1 MDELVEQTISD
12 TKRIIEKYGFN
23 VTGVGTSPPF
33 AYTSGLFNDDIPELL
48 ISGLPME
55 VAHGVLTN
63 IYDLA
68 MDGLKLESGMQIS
81 DILGDG
87 YKIML
92 LDIDSDKSEMHL
104 TRRLYGD
111 GFPALAV
118 ILPDKEHRWPWQDG
132 VDGLYLKGQEHVV
145 SLIGNVDLH

>member
-1 MDELVEQTISD
+1 MDELASILEETRD
-12 TKRIIEKYGFN
+12 AIEKYGFN
-23 VTGVGTSPPF
+23 VTAVGTSPPF
-33 AYTSGLFNDDIPELL
+33 AYTSGLFADGIPELL
-48 ISGLPME
+48 ISGLSHE

-68 MDGLKLESGMQIS
+68 MNGLELESGMQIS

-92 LDIDSDKSEMHL
+92 LDIDSNKSDMNL
-104 TRRLYGD
+104 TRQLYGE

-118 ILPDKEHRWPWQDG
+118 ILPDKDHRWPWDKG
-132 VDGLYLKGQEHVV
+132 VEENYLKGQEHVM
-145 SLIGNVDLH
+145 SLVGGGNLH